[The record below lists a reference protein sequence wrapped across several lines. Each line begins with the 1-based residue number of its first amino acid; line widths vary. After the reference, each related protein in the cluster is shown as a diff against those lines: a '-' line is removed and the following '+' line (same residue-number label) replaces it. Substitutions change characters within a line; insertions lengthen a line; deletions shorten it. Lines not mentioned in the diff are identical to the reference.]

1 MILTTACSPQPRSSS
16 TAGPRGKVGELVG
29 LRGPRGT
36 VGKGLSG
43 ELDLEERLEERADDL
58 EESLGIPYLRVH
70 YLL

>member
-1 MILTTACSPQPRSSS
+1 M
-16 TAGPRGKVGELVG
+16 
-29 LRGPRGT
+29 

-70 YLL
+70 YVL